1 MKLIHVSLGSVAAG
15 VLLVVLS
22 FLLPSLV
29 GGKRAWS
36 DEQAKVYSEATS
48 KMHQL
53 GHERN
58 PDAHA
63 REHGNATH
71 AKERDAKQ
79 LAAEYEKARERVEQL
94 NVELERARTRGQTT
108 AAWLQWI
115 GVVCVVGG
123 GAGYYVL
130 RNADTR

>member
-1 MKLIHVSLGSVAAG
+1 MKLIHVSLGFVAAG

-36 DEQAKVYSEATS
+36 EEQAQVYSEATS
-48 KMHQL
+48 KVHQL
-53 GHERN
+53 GHERD

-63 REHGNATH
+63 REHGKDPH
-71 AKERDAKQ
+71 AKEPDAKQ
-79 LAAEYEKARERVEQL
+79 LAAEFEEAKQHVEQL

-108 AAWLQWI
+108 ALWLQWI
-115 GVVCVVGG
+115 GAVCVVLG

-130 RNADTR
+130 RSADTR